1 MICGCGKIVE
11 KAREELGFKI
21 CKACAFAMP
30 DRPKVKGRMVY
41 GHKTAGTIEILSAES
56 WEANKKYL
64 AEATARQLDYDRYET
79 DKLLEDMKSSDY
91 VNLIKLFDK
100 HFGYYFTL
108 YTKNEELLSD
118 DK

>member
-1 MICGCGKIVE
+1 MICVCGKPVE

-56 WEANKKYL
+56 WEANKKYFIPNGP
-64 AEATARQLDYDRYET
+64 R
-79 DKLLEDMKSSDY
+79 SS
-91 VNLIKLFDK
+91 V
-100 HFGYYFTL
+100 
-108 YTKNEELLSD
+108 KNFMRG
-118 DK
+118 

>member
-1 MICGCGKIVE
+1 MAIKHI
-11 KAREELGFKI
+11 AFKDTHKEI
-21 CKACAFAMP
+21 DLDGPEGNAFSL
-30 DRPKVKGRMVY
+30 
-41 GHKTAGTIEILSAES
+41 LS
-56 WEANKKYL
+56 L

-79 DKLLEDMKSSDY
+79 DKQLEDMKSSDY